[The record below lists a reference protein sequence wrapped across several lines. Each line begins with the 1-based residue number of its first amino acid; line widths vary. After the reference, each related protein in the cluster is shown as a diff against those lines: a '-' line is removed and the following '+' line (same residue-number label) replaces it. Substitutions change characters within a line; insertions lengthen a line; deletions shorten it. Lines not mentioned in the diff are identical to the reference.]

1 MQIIVIGCGKVGS
14 SLAAQLIQQGH
25 DVVILEN
32 DSELMQLA
40 DDLNCVKI
48 IGIPF
53 DQDIMK
59 QAGAET
65 ADVVC
70 AVSQNDN
77 VNIMSA
83 QVAQQVFDVKKIIT
97 RVYDP
102 NLKVI
107 CEQFGLDTICSTDLT
122 VQALIRD
129 IANETEIVS
138 QKIFNTRV
146 IYTTTPIDESL
157 VGEEIT
163 NLSSDTGK
171 LIFGIL
177 RDEKVILAVS
187 GVKIE
192 TGDQMLLANLE

>member
-1 MQIIVIGCGKVGS
+1 
-14 SLAAQLIQQGH
+14 
-25 DVVILEN
+25 
-32 DSELMQLA
+32 
-40 DDLNCVKI
+40 
-48 IGIPF
+48 
-53 DQDIMK
+53 
-59 QAGAET
+59 
-65 ADVVC
+65 
-70 AVSQNDN
+70 
-77 VNIMSA
+77 MS
-83 QVAQQVFDVKKIIT
+83 
-97 RVYDP
+97 
-102 NLKVI
+102 N
-107 CEQFGLDTICSTDLT
+107 FGLDTICSTDLT

-138 QKIFNTRV
+138 QKIFNTRG
-146 IYTTTPIDESL
+146 YLYRTTPIDESL